1 MCHLGMSLSLLW
13 WGLQN
18 SDNSRFKCSSQGR
31 RKLRTYVCIHIPGKH
46 MGRRNYRQFCSTHM
60 REKPAANLGLTF
72 IIPPDTHFTLKVARS
87 TYIQGNLTYGSC
99 GSWFGMAPCPKPRI
113 DHGFMFAMLTVF
125 LTESCVYSIYIY
137 RIFLGWLEIKSA
149 RESHSLDFWAVW
161 QPQISELDV
170 LLFFWDNPKWVQT
183 MISSLFII
191 FSHSYPQGGPLVISW
206 FINFTAYI
214 VSYIYIYLYIN
225 IYIYIMSYLT

>member
-31 RKLRTYVCIHIPGKH
+31 RKLRTYGCIHIPGKH

-99 GSWFGMAPCPKPRI
+99 GSWFGNVWNGTMPQTTNWPWVYVWDAYC
-113 DHGFMFAMLTVF
+113 FQ
-125 LTESCVYSIYIY
+125 TESCVYI
-137 RIFLGWLEIKSA
+137 
-149 RESHSLDFWAVW
+149 
-161 QPQISELDV
+161 
-170 LLFFWDNPKWVQT
+170 
-183 MISSLFII
+183 
-191 FSHSYPQGGPLVISW
+191 
-206 FINFTAYI
+206 
-214 VSYIYIYLYIN
+214 YIYIYITYSWDGLKSKAPERAILWTSGLCDNPRFRNLMFSYSFETTPNGFKLWFPVCLSYFLIVIHKVGPPSYKLVDKPHCLY
-225 IYIYIMSYLT
+225 YLYS

>member
-1 MCHLGMSLSLLW
+1 MCIQIRSNWMCHLGMSLSLLW

-137 RIFLGWLEIKSA
+137 IAYSWDGLKSKA
-149 RESHSLDFWAVW
+149 PERAILWTSGLC
-161 QPQISELDV
+161 
-170 LLFFWDNPKWVQT
+170 DNPRFRNL
-183 MISSLFII
+183 M
-191 FSHSYPQGGPLVISW
+191 FSYSFETTPNGFKP
-206 FINFTAYI
+206 
-214 VSYIYIYLYIN
+214 
-225 IYIYIMSYLT
+225 